1 MTDLAQPGNTTP
13 PPSNRPSAGLIVLLI
28 FPVLGLIAAGIVMV
42 TNGGLSGNGVATP
55 IAVTLPP
62 PKAQANQPE
71 MDFTLTSVDNK
82 SFTLS
87 DYKGRIVFLNFW
99 ATWCTPCQKELPALE
114 QFQSQQSASGP
125 VVLALDVKESPDQV
139 KGFLSEYSISGLNIL
154 LDSNADIADTYGVFN
169 LPVTFVI
176 DPSGMIRYP
185 HYGTMTVDDLN
196 SYVTAIKTAS

>member
-1 MTDLAQPGNTTP
+1 MTDLAQSGNVTP
-13 PPSNRPSAGLIVLLI
+13 PRTRPSAGLIVLLL
-28 FPVLGLIAAGIVMV
+28 FPVLGLIAAGIVIA
-42 TNGGLSGNGVATP
+42 TNSSAFGGAPATP
-55 IAVTLPP
+55 IAVTLAP

-71 MDFTLTSVDNK
+71 MDFTLTSTDNQ

-114 QFQSQQSASGP
+114 QFQAQQSANGA

-154 LDSNADIADTYGVFN
+154 LDSSADVANTYGVFN

-176 DPSGMIRYP
+176 DPTGMIRYP
-185 HYGTMTVDDLN
+185 HYGAMTVDDLN
-196 SYVTAIKTAS
+196 SYITALKTAS